1 MSGSPAACS
10 RIEREFLWD
19 LARLGVGAA
28 AAGDPAPDPAALA
41 RSHGL
46 TPGPALL
53 EFRGAF
59 VTLTAN
65 GQLRG
70 CIGYIEGICPLLEAV
85 AANARAAACQ
95 DPRFAPV
102 APAEVAGLELEIS
115 ALTPLV
121 AVAGPHEIEVGRHG
135 VVLTLGARRAVF
147 LPQVAP
153 EQGWDRDTM
162 LTHLAL
168 KAGLPPDGWRREAR
182 FEVFEAE
189 VF

>member
-1 MSGSPAACS
+1 LNGAPLTCSPA
-10 RIEREFLWD
+10 ERAFLKD
-19 LARLGVGAA
+19 LALRAVRAA
-28 AAGDPAPDPAALA
+28 AADEPAPDPAALA
-41 RSHGL
+41 REQGL

-53 EFRGAF
+53 QERGAF
-59 VTLTAN
+59 VTLTEE
-65 GQLRG
+65 GRLRG
-70 CIGYIEGICPLLEAV
+70 CIGTIEGLHPLMEAV
-85 AANARAAACQ
+85 AANARAAACR
-95 DPRFAPV
+95 DPRFEPV
-102 APAEVAGLELEIS
+102 APAEVAGLELEVS

-121 AVAGPHEIEVGRHG
+121 PVAGPHEIEVGRHG
-135 VVLTLGARRAVF
+135 VLLTSGGHRAVF

-168 KAGLPPDGWRREAR
+168 KAGLAPDGWRRNTR